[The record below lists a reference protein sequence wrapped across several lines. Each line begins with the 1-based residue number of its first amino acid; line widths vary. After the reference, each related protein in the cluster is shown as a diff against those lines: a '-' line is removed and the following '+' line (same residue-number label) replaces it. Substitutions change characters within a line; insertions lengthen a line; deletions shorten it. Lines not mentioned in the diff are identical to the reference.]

1 MEEKQKWEEKYEIYK
16 ILLKDAT
23 EESIGQ
29 VLKGKQ
35 SEYARKLASIVDVDS
50 EEYRKILSEK
60 RKSEK
65 EYRNLSKTY
74 KIIAE
79 NLPEIERIK
88 GHRDRR
94 QELLKELLNRQKK
107 RAELDKKAKELDE
120 ELKDIIEMKGY
131 CNNALSN
138 PNATK
143 EQKEHA
149 SRVLKEYNK
158 KFEQNQEQF
167 SEVQGGLKQK
177 LENSKWDTSKDVIEL
192 LGKQIDIDNR
202 MCEQLLEGKTM
213 AEISLGIPKKDEEEI
228 KAGSKIM
235 LMLNEKQKERQKN
248 DLSQQQEPQ
257 QQEPQQQEPQ
267 QQEPQQQEPQQ
278 QEPQQ
283 QEPQL
288 SDVPENMRNRL
299 NSVRLTFESGYP
311 EYEVSYNDKNG
322 VPQFTIISDIDPRP
336 MTMKEKQVY
345 KKSIDPNYKRDL
357 LGVDVGII
365 GALRELDEQNGGT
378 SQLGYQYLYYLR
390 DLIRNDKEKGENDID
405 IVYDL
410 SDIKD
415 SELSLRDRLTISRI
429 AAKSQRLGTAEYI
442 PAPNKIRDFFRGFKQ
457 KVLPEGNFEKVGNY
471 AIDDLVDEKGFDM
484 NVFLKQQEQ
493 AKGSELT
500 EEEKE
505 NFMARYNENKEN
517 AWKEELKVDTEPLPQ
532 QRQTQNGEVQ
542 EKEEETR

>member
-1 MEEKQKWEEKYEIYK
+1 MEEKQKWEEKYETYK

>member
-1 MEEKQKWEEKYEIYK
+1 MEEKQKWEEKYETYK

-283 QEPQL
+283 QEPQQQEPQQQEPQQQEPQQQEPQPQEPQQQEPQL

-484 NVFLKQQEQ
+484 NVFLK
-493 AKGSELT
+493 
-500 EEEKE
+500 
-505 NFMARYNENKEN
+505 
-517 AWKEELKVDTEPLPQ
+517 
-532 QRQTQNGEVQ
+532 
-542 EKEEETR
+542 

>member
-1 MEEKQKWEEKYEIYK
+1 
-16 ILLKDAT
+16 
-23 EESIGQ
+23 
-29 VLKGKQ
+29 
-35 SEYARKLASIVDVDS
+35 
-50 EEYRKILSEK
+50 
-60 RKSEK
+60 
-65 EYRNLSKTY
+65 
-74 KIIAE
+74 
-79 NLPEIERIK
+79 
-88 GHRDRR
+88 
-94 QELLKELLNRQKK
+94 
-107 RAELDKKAKELDE
+107 
-120 ELKDIIEMKGY
+120 
-131 CNNALSN
+131 
-138 PNATK
+138 
-143 EQKEHA
+143 
-149 SRVLKEYNK
+149 
-158 KFEQNQEQF
+158 
-167 SEVQGGLKQK
+167 
-177 LENSKWDTSKDVIEL
+177 
-192 LGKQIDIDNR
+192 

-248 DLSQQQEPQ
+248 DLSQ

>member
-1 MEEKQKWEEKYEIYK
+1 MEEKQKWEEKYETYK

-23 EESIGQ
+23 EESIGH

-88 GHRDRR
+88 EHRDRR
-94 QELLKELLNRQKK
+94 QELLKELLNRQEK

-167 SEVQGGLKQK
+167 SEVQGGLKQE

-235 LMLNEKQKERQKN
+235 LMLDAKQKERQEN

-267 QQEPQQQEPQQ
+267 QQESQFSE
-278 QEPQQ
+278 
-283 QEPQL
+283 
-288 SDVPENMRNRL
+288 VPENMRNRL

-322 VPQFTIISDIDPRP
+322 VPQFTIISDIDPRS

-345 KKSIDPNYKRDL
+345 KKSIDPNHKRDL

-378 SQLGYQYLYYLR
+378 SQLGY
-390 DLIRNDKEKGENDID
+390 
-405 IVYDL
+405 
-410 SDIKD
+410 
-415 SELSLRDRLTISRI
+415 
-429 AAKSQRLGTAEYI
+429 
-442 PAPNKIRDFFRGFKQ
+442 
-457 KVLPEGNFEKVGNY
+457 
-471 AIDDLVDEKGFDM
+471 
-484 NVFLKQQEQ
+484 
-493 AKGSELT
+493 
-500 EEEKE
+500 
-505 NFMARYNENKEN
+505 
-517 AWKEELKVDTEPLPQ
+517 
-532 QRQTQNGEVQ
+532 
-542 EKEEETR
+542 